1 MDIGTLLLS
10 LAMVV
15 FVLAYVLRPLAG
27 SAPSGDN
34 GSAQRLSALQ
44 AERDRVLDSIQEI
57 DMDHVMGKVPEEDYH
72 RLRQA
77 LAREGAEILRKI
89 DESQNQDSGPEAQ
102 RAEEVLATR
111 EIELEAAIAQLRGK
125 GPNAASRE
133 KLEVSGPK
141 TELCP
146 DCGQVIF
153 HADRYCAECGAS
165 LEEQVA

>member
-1 MDIGTLLLS
+1 VEIGTLLLS
-10 LAMVV
+10 LAMLV

-44 AERDRVLDSIQEI
+44 AERDRVLDSIEEI
-57 DMDHVMGKVPEEDYH
+57 DMDHVTGKVPEEDYH

-77 LAREGAEILRKI
+77 LAREGAAILRKI
-89 DESQNQDSGPEAQ
+89 DESQIQDSEPEAQ
-102 RAEEVLATR
+102 RSEKDLATR

-125 GPNAASRE
+125 GLKAASRE
-133 KLEVSGPK
+133 KLEASGPK
-141 TELCP
+141 TKLCP

-153 HADRYCAECGAS
+153 NADRYCAKCGVS

>member
-1 MDIGTLLLS
+1 ML
-10 LAMVV
+10 V

-27 SAPSGDN
+27 SAPTGDN
-34 GSAQRLSALQ
+34 ESAQRLSALL

-72 RLRQA
+72 RLRQS

-89 DESQNQDSGPEAQ
+89 DESQNQDSGPETQ
-102 RAEEVLATR
+102 RSEKDLATR

-125 GPNAASRE
+125 GLKPASRE
-133 KLEVSGPK
+133 KLEVSGPETK
-141 TELCP
+141 LCP
-146 DCGQVIF
+146 ECGEVIF
-153 HADRYCAECGAS
+153 PADRYCAKCGAS